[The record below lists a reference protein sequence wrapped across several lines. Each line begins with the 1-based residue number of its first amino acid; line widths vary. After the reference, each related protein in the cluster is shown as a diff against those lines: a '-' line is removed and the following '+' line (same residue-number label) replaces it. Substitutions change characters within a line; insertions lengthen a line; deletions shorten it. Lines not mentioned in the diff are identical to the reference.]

1 MTLRFDNGIIQS
13 LNRPFKAHQGHLRL
27 DGIATRVGVFEYRDP
42 KSGQIIRELRH
53 PDDVLNHDS
62 LETLAGVPITVK
74 HPPVRVTTTNFDAYG
89 VGTVGDEIDALNHPY
104 VRVKLNLQKAD
115 AIAKVSA
122 GMRELSC
129 GYDCDVVD
137 ESGVYVTDVGE
148 SLPYD
153 KRQTNIRYN
162 HLAIVDFAR
171 AGRNARVRF
180 DSEEEFAEQQELI
193 KIPSVIDTSP
203 QPNNGGNLFNLIE
216 AAHLL
221 FANK

>member
-1 MTLRFDNGIIQS
+1 MTLRFDNGIIQT

-62 LETLAGVPITVK
+62 LETLAGVPITIK
-74 HPPVRVTTTNFDAYG
+74 HPPVRVTPTNFDSYG
-89 VGTVGDEIDALNHPY
+89 VGIVGDEIDALSRPY

-115 AIAKVSA
+115 AISKVSA

-129 GYDCDVVD
+129 GYDCDVVN
-137 ESGVYVTDVGE
+137 ESGVFVSDSGE
-148 SLPYD
+148 HLPYD

-180 DSEEEFAEQQELI
+180 DSEEDFAEQQELI
-193 KIPSVIDTSP
+193 KIPSVIDTSS
-203 QPNNGGNLFNLIE
+203 QPLNGKNLFNFME